1 VICRLDSAHARF
13 GEKAECFGMARQ
25 IERKSKLAWLL
36 LVAGLAVAL
45 LMWLE
50 WLGSEQPMRVTEIP
64 VQAPTTKAGSRN

>member
-1 VICRLDSAHARF
+1 
-13 GEKAECFGMARQ
+13 MARQ
-25 IERKSKLAWLL
+25 IEWKSRLAWLL

-64 VQAPTTKAGSRN
+64 VQAPITKAGSRN